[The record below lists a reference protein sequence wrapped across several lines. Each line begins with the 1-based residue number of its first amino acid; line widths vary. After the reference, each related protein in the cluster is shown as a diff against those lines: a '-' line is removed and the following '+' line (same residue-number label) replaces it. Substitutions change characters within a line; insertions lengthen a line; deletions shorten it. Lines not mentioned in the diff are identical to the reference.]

1 MKEYKVIGLMSGTS
15 LDGVDLAYCRFT
27 LNNGKWSHRIEQTQT
42 IAYPDKWHSVL
53 RNAQDLPTESL
64 DSLHVQLG
72 DYFAH
77 VIEHF
82 IEGHSSEVDF
92 ISSHGHTA
100 IHRPAEGL
108 TRQLGSGSRMSHLL
122 GIPVINDFRSK
133 DLRFGGQGAPL
144 VPIGDDLLFADYDIC
159 VNLGG
164 FANLSYSENGKRTA
178 FDICPLNMALDE
190 VAHMAGKAFDD
201 HGEMA
206 RTGSVSERLLKE
218 LNALPYYRSNGPKSL
233 GREWY
238 LESFRPIWKDRMM
251 PMNHLAASLVEH
263 AAIQI
268 AKSMEPVKGMDA
280 LFTGGGAYH
289 DFLMERIAHHSNKDL
304 HIPEDSLVQYKE
316 ALVFAFL
323 GVLRWRNEVNV
334 LASVTGASQDHCSGV
349 IHRA

>member
-1 MKEYKVIGLMSGTS
+1 MIGLMSGTS

-27 LNNGKWSHRIEQTQT
+27 LENGQWGHSIEQTQT
-42 IAYPDKWHSVL
+42 FGYPDKWQSVL
-53 RNAQDLPTESL
+53 RNAQDLPEESL

-77 VIEHF
+77 VIESF
-82 IEGHSSEVDF
+82 IETHALDVDF
-92 ISSHGHTA
+92 IASHGHTA
-100 IHRPAEGL
+100 IHRPEEGV

-133 DLRFGGQGAPL
+133 DLRLGGQGAPL
-144 VPIGDDLLFADYDIC
+144 VPIGDRFLFSDYDIC

-164 FANLSYSENGKRTA
+164 FANLSYSDSGTRKA

-190 VAHMAGKAFDD
+190 VAQVAGKAFDD
-201 HGEMA
+201 HGQMA
-206 RTGSVSERLLKE
+206 RTGSVSTRLVKQ
-218 LNALPYYRSNGPKSL
+218 LNGLPYYSSSGPKSL

-238 LESFRPIWKDRMM
+238 LESFRPIWKDRQM
-251 PMNHLAASLVEH
+251 PMNHLAASLAEH

-268 AKSMEPVKGMDA
+268 ASAMEPVEGMNA

-289 DFLMERIAHHSNKDL
+289 DLLMERIAHHSEKDI
-304 HIPEDSLVQYKE
+304 HIPGDALIQYKE

-334 LASVTGASQDHCSGV
+334 LASVTGASKDHCSGV